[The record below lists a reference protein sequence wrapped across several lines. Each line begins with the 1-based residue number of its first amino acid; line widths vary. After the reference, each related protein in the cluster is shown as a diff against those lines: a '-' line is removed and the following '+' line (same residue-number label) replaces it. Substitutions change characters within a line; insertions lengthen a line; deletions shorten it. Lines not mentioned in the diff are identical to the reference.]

1 MTSNSEI
8 ENFTKEELD
17 KIQPFETVEISANDF
32 NLEYIQTVSE
42 ETTKACKELIKKD
55 GQLRKILYDIKHNN
69 LNKTDTNNHLAKIS
83 KDIKKLI
90 IGENINNPDMIKLV
104 NTRMNQIL
112 KNVIYSI
119 IDN

>member
-1 MTSNSEI
+1 MTSNFDI

-17 KIQPFETVEISANDF
+17 KIKQFETVEIPANDF

-42 ETTKACKELIKKD
+42 ETTKACKELIRKD
-55 GQLRKILYDIKHNN
+55 GKLRNILYDIKHNN
-69 LNKTDTNNHLAKIS
+69 LNKNDTNKHLSKIS
-83 KDIKKLI
+83 NNIKQLV